1 MYHPNMFESH
11 QHMFDMT
18 PKESGNDLGLT
29 GSREDDFETK
39 SGAEVTME
47 NLLEEELQ
55 DPNQRP
61 NKKKRYHRHTQR
73 QIQELESF
81 FKECPHP
88 DDKQRKELSREL
100 NLEPLQIKFWFQNKR
115 TQMKAQHERH
125 DNSILKAD
133 NDKLRAENNRYKDA
147 LSNATCP
154 NCGGPAAIGEM
165 SFDEQHLRIEN
176 ARLREEIDRISSI
189 AAKYVGK
196 PLLPHSSP
204 STQLTSSHYIPSRS
218 LGLEVGNFGT
228 NHQTSFVGEMHGTSD
243 IMRSVSIPCEAD
255 KPMIVELA
263 VAALEELV
271 TMAQTGDP
279 LWGLNDNLG
288 EILNEEEYFRMF
300 PRGIGPKPIGFRSE
314 ASRESTVVIM
324 NHINLVEILMNVN
337 QYSSVFCGIVSRA
350 LTLEVLSTGIAGNY
364 NGALQVMTA
373 EFQVPSPLVPTRENY
388 FLRYCKQHGDNTWA
402 VVDVSLDNL
411 RPSPITRSRRRPSGC
426 LIQELQNG
434 YSKVTWVEHME
445 VDDRSVH
452 TMYKPLV
459 NTGLAFGAKRWV
471 ATLDRQCE
479 RLASSMASNIP
490 TGDLS
495 VITSPEGRKSM
506 LKLAERMVMSFFSGV
521 GASTAHAWTT
531 LATTG
536 SDDVRVMTRK
546 SMDDPGRPP
555 GIVLSA
561 ATSFWIPVAPK
572 RVFDFLRDEN
582 SRSEWDILSNGGLVQ
597 KMAHIANGRDPG
609 NSISLLRVNDTN
621 SGPSN
626 MLILQES
633 CTDVSGS
640 YVIYAPVDMTAMD
653 VVLSGGDPDYVALL
667 PSGFAILPDGGEG
680 GNASAGAEGG
690 GNNRVVVNAGS
701 LLTVA
706 FQIIVDSVPTAKLS
720 LGSVATVNSLIKCTV
735 ERIKGKIADGSHGK
749 VSVDHYHRYPGD
761 LDLMKDLGVN
771 SYRFSLSWA
780 RILPKGRFGDVNME
794 GINHYNRMINAILKR
809 GMEPFVTLTHYDMP
823 QELECRYGS
832 WLNPQIREDFEHYA
846 EICFRHFGNR
856 VKFWTTFNE
865 PNVQV
870 ILGYR
875 KGTYPPSRCSKTFAN
890 CTRGGSDI
898 EPLVAAHNIIRSH
911 FAAVSLYRERFQEQ
925 QGGKIGIVMNAIWF
939 EPVSDSLADSLAA
952 ERAQAFYL
960 TWFLDPIVFGRYP
973 REMQEILGQDLP
985 KFTRDDLKISKNGLD
1000 FIGINQ
1006 YTSRYA
1012 KDCLHSVCEPGKGG
1026 SRAEGFVHSNALK
1039 DGLPLGEPTGVNWF
1053 NVYPQGMEEML
1064 MYATERYRNIPLYVT
1079 ENGFGE
1085 NSTGVL
1091 LNDYRR
1097 VKFMSNYLDALKRAM
1112 RKGADVR
1119 GYFTWSLLD
1128 NFEWI
1133 SGYTV
1138 RFGMYHVDF
1147 NTLERTPRL
1156 SASWYKNFISKH
1168 ISSQSKDDA

>member
-1 MYHPNMFESH
+1 
-11 QHMFDMT
+11 MFDMT
-18 PKESGNDLGLT
+18 PKNSENDLGIT
-29 GSREDDFETK
+29 GSHEEDFETK

-47 NLLEEELQ
+47 NPLEEELQ

-100 NLEPLQIKFWFQNKR
+100 SLEPLQVKFWFQNKR

-125 DNSILKAD
+125 ENQILKSE

-176 ARLREEIDRISSI
+176 ARLREEIDRISAI

-196 PLLPHSSP
+196 PLMANSSSFP
-204 STQLTSSHYIPSRS
+204 QLSSSHHIPSRS
-218 LGLEVGNFGT
+218 LDLEVGNFGNNNNSHT
-228 NHQTSFVGEMHGTSD
+228 GFVGEMFGSSD
-243 IMRSVSIPCEAD
+243 ILRSVSIPSEAD

-263 VAALEELV
+263 VAAMEELV
-271 TMAQTGDP
+271 RMAQTGDP
-279 LWGLNDNLG
+279 LWVSSDNSV
-288 EILNEEEYFRMF
+288 EILNEEEYFRTF
-300 PRGIGPKPIGFRSE
+300 PRGIGPKPIGLRSE

-324 NHINLVEILMNVN
+324 NHINLIEILMDVN
-337 QYSSVFCGIVSRA
+337 QWSSVFCGIVSRA
-350 LTLEVLSTGIAGNY
+350 LTLEVLSTGVAGNY

-388 FLRYCKQHGDNTWA
+388 FVRYCKQHSDGIWA
-402 VVDVSLDNL
+402 VVDVSLDSL

-434 YSKVTWVEHME
+434 YSKVTWVEHIE

-452 TMYKPLV
+452 NMYKPLV

-490 TGDLS
+490 ACDLS

-506 LKLAERMVMSFFSGV
+506 LKLAERMVMSFCTGV

-531 LATTG
+531 LSTTG

-597 KMAHIANGRDPG
+597 EMAHIANGRDPG
-609 NSISLLRVNDTN
+609 NSVSLLRVNSGN
-621 SGPSN
+621 SGQSN

-633 CTDVSGS
+633 CTDASGS
-640 YVIYAPVDMTAMD
+640 YVIYAPVDIIAMN

-667 PSGFAILPDGGEG
+667 PSGFAILPDGSARG
-680 GNASAGAEGG
+680 GGGSANASAGAGVEGG
-690 GNNRVVVNAGS
+690 GEGNNLEVVTTTGSCGGS

-706 FQIIVDSVPTAKLS
+706 FQILVDSVPTAKLS

-735 ERIKGKIADGSHGK
+735 ERIKAALACDG
-749 VSVDHYHRYPGD
+749 
-761 LDLMKDLGVN
+761 
-771 SYRFSLSWA
+771 A
-780 RILPKGRFGDVNME
+780 
-794 GINHYNRMINAILKR
+794 
-809 GMEPFVTLTHYDMP
+809 
-823 QELECRYGS
+823 
-832 WLNPQIREDFEHYA
+832 
-846 EICFRHFGNR
+846 
-856 VKFWTTFNE
+856 
-865 PNVQV
+865 
-870 ILGYR
+870 
-875 KGTYPPSRCSKTFAN
+875 
-890 CTRGGSDI
+890 
-898 EPLVAAHNIIRSH
+898 
-911 FAAVSLYRERFQEQ
+911 
-925 QGGKIGIVMNAIWF
+925 
-939 EPVSDSLADSLAA
+939 
-952 ERAQAFYL
+952 
-960 TWFLDPIVFGRYP
+960 
-973 REMQEILGQDLP
+973 
-985 KFTRDDLKISKNGLD
+985 
-1000 FIGINQ
+1000 
-1006 YTSRYA
+1006 
-1012 KDCLHSVCEPGKGG
+1012 
-1026 SRAEGFVHSNALK
+1026 
-1039 DGLPLGEPTGVNWF
+1039 
-1053 NVYPQGMEEML
+1053 
-1064 MYATERYRNIPLYVT
+1064 
-1079 ENGFGE
+1079 
-1085 NSTGVL
+1085 
-1091 LNDYRR
+1091 
-1097 VKFMSNYLDALKRAM
+1097 
-1112 RKGADVR
+1112 
-1119 GYFTWSLLD
+1119 
-1128 NFEWI
+1128 
-1133 SGYTV
+1133 
-1138 RFGMYHVDF
+1138 
-1147 NTLERTPRL
+1147 
-1156 SASWYKNFISKH
+1156 
-1168 ISSQSKDDA
+1168 